1 MATNYTW
8 NTGDAIRFCEIV
20 SKNFAVARGGGVKNF
35 FNVYCFR
42 RTTTTNVLNK
52 TNIEGAFNTNV
63 MGPILAF
70 LNVDFTQ
77 VENTVRFFE
86 NPADAPVAVSR
97 SGVGAISG
105 DRLPD
110 FNAAVIQLKTGTRG
124 KNGRGSKHLGPI
136 AESSTT
142 GDDLTSGAV
151 TLATAV
157 GTAIVAGFTD
167 SDGNA
172 WIPGIKPAARI
183 GLPWN
188 YIFPLPTFF
197 SWTDVGSFVVN
208 KSLGTMKRRKIKTVT

>member
-1 MATNYTW
+1 MPTTFNWT
-8 NTGDAIRFCEIV
+8 TGDPIRFVEIV
-20 SKNFAVARGGGVKNF
+20 SQNYAVARGGGVKNF
-35 FNVYCFR
+35 FNVYHFR
-42 RTTTTNVLNK
+42 RLTTVNVLNK
-52 TNIEGAFNTNV
+52 TNIESQFNTVV

-77 VENTVRFFE
+77 IQNTVRFFE
-86 NPADAPVAVSR
+86 NPADAPLAVSR
-97 SGVGAISG
+97 TGVGAITG

-110 FNAAVIQLKTGTRG
+110 FNAAVIQLKSGSRG
-124 KNGRGSKHLGPI
+124 KNGRGSKHLGPV

-167 SDGNA
+167 SDGNG
-172 WIPGIKPAARI
+172 WIPGLKAAARE
-183 GLPWN
+183 GLPWH
-188 YIFPLPTFF
+188 YIFPLPTVTG
-197 SWTDVGSFVVN
+197 WTDVGSFVIN